1 MKVLVI
7 GGNSFIA
14 QGIESYLSTQGITL
28 VRIHRSVLD
37 ITDEVQIEQFCNN
50 PQLPTYDAILFA
62 QGINPS
68 LSTKETTAEHLL
80 AMLKV
85 NIMGPVLLL
94 KHLVPRMN
102 PHGNVV
108 FFSSV
113 AAEKGSYD
121 PGYAASKAA
130 IQGMINSFAN
140 EFSSMRFNAIA
151 LGLVENSPVF
161 NQMTP
166 DFLQK
171 HRDRMHQGTLIQL
184 EHIAA
189 VVNLLLT
196 NENLNRSI
204 IPLTSGFR

>member
-1 MKVLVI
+1 MPR
-7 GGNSFIA
+7 GGENFST
-14 QGIESYLSTQGITL
+14 GPTLGLLSLIDTTNP
-28 VRIHRSVLD
+28 S
-37 ITDEVQIEQFCNN
+37 
-50 PQLPTYDAILFA
+50 PQLLDEISDRIRGATVKGVKGKYKDFVGLNDPAARSQLLT
-62 QGINPS
+62 G
-68 LSTKETTAEHLL
+68 EGLL
-80 AMLKV
+80 AGSPGDLRKV
-85 NIMGPVLLL
+85 FVEKAG
-94 KHLVPRMN
+94 
-102 PHGNVV
+102 
-108 FFSSV
+108 SV

-140 EFSSMRFNAIA
+140 EFQTMRFNAIA

>member
-7 GGNSFIA
+7 GGDSFIA
-14 QGIESYLSTQGITL
+14 KGIESYLSAQGITL
-28 VRIHRSVLD
+28 VRINRVELD
-37 ITDEVQIEQFCNN
+37 ITDELNIMQFCNS
-50 PQLPTYDAILFA
+50 QDLPKFDAVLFA

-68 LSTKETTAEHLL
+68 LNTKETTIEHLSNML
-80 AMLKV
+80 AV
-85 NIMGPVLLL
+85 NISGPVLLL
-94 KHLVPRMN
+94 KHIIPRLN
-102 PHGNVV
+102 PEGNVI
-108 FFSSV
+108 FFSSI

-130 IQGMINSFAN
+130 IQGLINSFAN
-140 EFSSMRFNAIA
+140 EFQSMRFNAIA

-161 NQMTP
+161 NKMTP

-171 HRDRMHQGTLIQL
+171 HRDRMHQGNLIQL
-184 EHIAA
+184 DHIASIVN
-189 VVNLLLT
+189 VVLT